1 MENISRYSRSRSRVE
16 EEGVLV
22 ASNVTY
28 NVGTTALEDR
38 DESDSHILEDFECRN
53 SLGGCDDVLASDYH
67 GREGLTVQEAD
78 VCADPA
84 CLDGLA
90 LSDGRAG
97 NEL

>member
-53 SLGGCDDVLASDYH
+53 SLEGCDDVLASDYR

-78 VCADPA
+78 ACADPA
-84 CLDGLA
+84 CLDDLA
-90 LSDGRAG
+90 LFDGRAG